1 MHADEFKTALSRQP
15 FKPFRIRLGSGST
28 IDITHPEWVLVSPS
42 GRTAHI
48 YESTSPDGDVGHIID
63 VMLIES
69 IEILPNRRNGKNGH
83 GPNGSRKKK

>member
-1 MHADEFKTALSRQP
+1 MQADEFKSAIKRQP
-15 FKPFRIRLGSGST
+15 FKPFRIRPGSGST
-28 IDITHPEWVLVSPS
+28 IEVSHPEWVFLSPS

-48 YESTSPDGDVGHIID
+48 YESTSPEGDVGHIVD

-83 GPNGSRKKK
+83 GGNGSRRKK